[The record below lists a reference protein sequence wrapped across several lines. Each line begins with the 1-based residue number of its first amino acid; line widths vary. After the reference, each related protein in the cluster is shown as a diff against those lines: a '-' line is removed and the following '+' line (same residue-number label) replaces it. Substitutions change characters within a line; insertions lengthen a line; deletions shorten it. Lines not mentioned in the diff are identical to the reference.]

1 MKINKNHTQPACARV
16 GHPDNGAGSRDAA
29 GVHPADVPLTARL
42 SNRPASPDPMA
53 ITSPALPA
61 GRVLPLYIRVAQWAM
76 SLGRPVSR
84 DEVAQAFSTTS
95 RRAADIMLYINGP
108 GARVIESERLL
119 VAKEGGGRASALM
132 RVTMVWPERYTPS
145 RAGRP
150 RGRHRRT
157 LVREAPSQS
166 ALRDLFFGRR
176 ANRGRHDGCT
186 RVGGDP
192 DGPHPTAGR
201 QPLWGE

>member
-1 MKINKNHTQPACARV
+1 MKKYVNNHFVDTGS
-16 GHPDNGAGSRDAA
+16 GHHNSGVSECDVSAA
-29 GVHPADVPLTARL
+29 DPADVPAPARL
-42 SNRPASPDPMA
+42 SNRPASADPA
-53 ITSPALPA
+53 ATTCPALPA
-61 GRVLPLYIRVAQWAM
+61 GRQFPLYIRIAQWAM
-76 SLGRPVSR
+76 ALGRPVSR

-157 LVREAPSQS
+157 LDREAPSQS

-176 ANRGRHDGCT
+176 ANRG
-186 RVGGDP
+186 
-192 DGPHPTAGR
+192 AS
-201 QPLWGE
+201 